1 MTNPLI
7 KDFRQ
12 QVRTRFAEDSDA
24 MSYSEWIIKNTKLK
38 KVPFSFKGYEF
49 QRQIVDDMSRNMSV
63 IKCSQIGLTE
73 VQMRKFAAFLARN
86 IGVSGI
92 FTLPNDDMYRRVS
105 TTRFSPMVN
114 TEPVFNLGYDKP
126 IRRMDLYQINQSF
139 GYFVGNKESDATS
152 INADLLFHDEVDLS
166 DQEMLGLFQS
176 RLQGS
181 DYRITQG
188 FSTPTFEGFG
198 IDSSFRASDQHEYV
212 VKCLHCNSHS
222 IPEFT
227 PDHIVIPGLPSDLN
241 GLTEIDAEIAE
252 KLDLTSAYIR
262 CQSCGEPLNLHDPS
276 LREWVPRYAGRRGR
290 GYRVTPFCTPR
301 LTIEYIVEQLIQ
313 YKQKDSM
320 RRFYNTVLGMPY
332 NDSNARLSELEIRA
346 VMHGAARPNPSSLKY
361 KTPIAVG
368 IDMGITCHMVIMDL
382 QSQSIIEWRQVVA
395 TNLVDE
401 IKTLMN
407 DYELVS
413 GAIDRNPYTPLAE
426 EIRDLTNGRIMPVEY
441 ANSVLAPAVNIKKTE
456 LDEISHIS
464 ANRTIM
470 IDAVVGAIRKRKI
483 QFFGYGS
490 YESLIVQHL
499 RDMVRIEDPDT
510 AAVWQKL
517 TGNDHFFHALGY
529 VLFALRASDAL
540 LYRSDA
546 DTRVALATSPLIV
559 EIQGASDIT
568 MKNRKMQTT
577 LLGTI

>member
-1 MTNPLI
+1 
-7 KDFRQ
+7 
-12 QVRTRFAEDSDA
+12 
-24 MSYSEWIIKNTKLK
+24 
-38 KVPFSFKGYEF
+38 
-49 QRQIVDDMSRNMSV
+49 
-63 IKCSQIGLTE
+63 
-73 VQMRKFAAFLARN
+73 
-86 IGVSGI
+86 
-92 FTLPNDDMYRRVS
+92 
-105 TTRFSPMVN
+105 
-114 TEPVFNLGYDKP
+114 
-126 IRRMDLYQINQSF
+126 
-139 GYFVGNKESDATS
+139 
-152 INADLLFHDEVDLS
+152 
-166 DQEMLGLFQS
+166 
-176 RLQGS
+176 
-181 DYRITQG
+181 
-188 FSTPTFEGFG
+188 
-198 IDSSFRASDQHEYV
+198 
-212 VKCLHCNSHS
+212 
-222 IPEFT
+222 
-227 PDHIVIPGLPSDLN
+227 
-241 GLTEIDAEIAE
+241 
-252 KLDLTSAYIR
+252 
-262 CQSCGEPLNLHDPS
+262 
-276 LREWVPRYAGRRGR
+276 
-290 GYRVTPFCTPR
+290 
-301 LTIEYIVEQLIQ
+301 
-313 YKQKDSM
+313 M

-346 VMHGAARPNPSSLKY
+346 VMHGAARPNLASLKT

-382 QSQSIIEWRQVVA
+382 QTESVIEWRQVVA

-401 IKTLMN
+401 IKTLMK

-426 EIRDLTNGRIMPVEY
+426 EIRDLTQGRIMPVEY

-470 IDAVVGAIRKRKI
+470 IDAVVGAIRKRKVR
-483 QFFGYGS
+483 FVGYGS

-529 VLFALRASDAL
+529 VLFALRASSAIL
-540 LYRSDA
+540 FRSDA

-559 EIQGASDIT
+559 EIHGASDIT